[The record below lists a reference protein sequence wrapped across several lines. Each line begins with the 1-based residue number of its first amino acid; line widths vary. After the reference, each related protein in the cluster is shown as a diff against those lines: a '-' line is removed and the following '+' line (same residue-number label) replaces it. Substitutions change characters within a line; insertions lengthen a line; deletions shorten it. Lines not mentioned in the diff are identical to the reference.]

1 MKATPQHQE
10 TLLELNRIDLQLRR
24 NQKQIDE
31 ISRGEQVQAQRQLL
45 LANSERLLVA
55 RNELDALE
63 LELARAETDLK
74 LVEGRIAKDET
85 RLQQSSNQ
93 KDVQGMQSELQS
105 LAKRKG
111 ELEDAELVLLERKD
125 EILANLKTIEL
136 ERAEIQKALEVLENE
151 QTSGL
156 AKLNS
161 GQQLLRE
168 DRARNLGLLSAEL
181 SEHYEKLFSRGVG
194 VGRLDGLICDACGMT
209 LSGDSIDAV
218 RNTPADEVAHCGE
231 CGAILVRF

>member
-31 ISRGEQVQAQRQLL
+31 INRGEQVQAQRQLL

-63 LELARAETDLK
+63 LELTRAETDLK

-93 KDVQGMQSELQS
+93 KDVQGIQSELQS
-105 LAKRKG
+105 LAKRRG

-125 EILANLKTIEL
+125 EMLAKLKTIEF
-136 ERAEIQKALEVLENE
+136 ERAEIQSALEVLERA

-168 DRARNLGLLSAEL
+168 DRARNLGLLTAEVA
-181 SEHYEKLFSRGVG
+181 EHYEKLFARGVG

-218 RNTPADEVAHCGE
+218 RNTPADELAHCGE
-231 CGAILVRF
+231 CGAILVR

>member
-31 ISRGEQVQAQRQLL
+31 INRGEQVQAQRQLL

-63 LELARAETDLK
+63 LELTRAETDLK

-125 EILANLKTIEL
+125 EILANLKTIEF
-136 ERAEIQKALEVLENE
+136 ERAEIQKTLEILESE

-168 DRARNLGLLSAEL
+168 DRARNLGLLTAEV

-209 LSGDSIDAV
+209 LSGDSIDDV
-218 RNTPADEVAHCGE
+218 RNTPADELAHCGE

>member
-31 ISRGEQVQAQRQLL
+31 INRGAQVQAQRQML

-63 LELARAETDLK
+63 LELTRAETDLK

-93 KDVQGMQSELQS
+93 KDVQGIQSELQS
-105 LAKRKG
+105 LAKRRG
-111 ELEDAELVLLERKD
+111 ELEDAELVLLERND

-136 ERAEIQKALEVLENE
+136 ERAEIQKTLEVLESE

-168 DRARNLGLLSAEL
+168 DRARNLGLLTAEVA
-181 SEHYEKLFSRGVG
+181 EHYEKLFARGVG

-218 RNTPADEVAHCGE
+218 RNTPADELAHCGE
-231 CGAILVRF
+231 CGAILVR

>member
-63 LELARAETDLK
+63 LERTRAETDLK

-136 ERAEIQKALEVLENE
+136 ERAEIQKTLEVLENE

-168 DRARNLGLLSAEL
+168 DRARNLGLLTAEL

-209 LSGDSIDAV
+209 LSGDSIDAA
-218 RNTPADEVAHCGE
+218 RNTPADELAHCGE

>member
-31 ISRGEQVQAQRQLL
+31 INRGEQVQAQRQLL
-45 LANSERLLVA
+45 LANSEHLLVA

-63 LELARAETDLK
+63 LELTRAETDLK

-93 KDVQGMQSELQS
+93 KDVQGIQSELQS
-105 LAKRKG
+105 LAKRRG

-125 EILANLKTIEL
+125 EMLANLKTIEF
-136 ERAEIQKALEVLENE
+136 ERAEIQSALEVLERE

-168 DRARNLGLLSAEL
+168 DRARNLGLLTAEVA
-181 SEHYEKLFSRGVG
+181 EHYEKLFARGVG

-218 RNTPADEVAHCGE
+218 RNTPADELAHCGE
-231 CGAILVRF
+231 CGAILVR

>member
-24 NQKQIDE
+24 NQKHIDE

-136 ERAEIQKALEVLENE
+136 ERAEIQKTLEVLENE

-168 DRARNLGLLSAEL
+168 DRARNLGLLTAEL

-209 LSGDSIDAV
+209 LSGDSIDAA
-218 RNTPADEVAHCGE
+218 RNTPADELAHCGE

>member
-63 LELARAETDLK
+63 LELTRAETDLK

-136 ERAEIQKALEVLENE
+136 ERAEIQKTLEVLENE

-168 DRARNLGLLSAEL
+168 DRARNLGLLTAEL

>member
-31 ISRGEQVQAQRQLL
+31 INRGEQVQAQRQLL
-45 LANSERLLVA
+45 LANSERLLVT

-63 LELARAETDLK
+63 LELTRAETDLK

-93 KDVQGMQSELQS
+93 KDVQGIQSELQS
-105 LAKRKG
+105 LAKRRG

-136 ERAEIQKALEVLENE
+136 ERAEIQKTLEVLESA

-168 DRARNLGLLSAEL
+168 DRVRNLGLLTSEVA
-181 SEHYEKLFSRGVG
+181 EHYEKLFARGVG

-218 RNTPADEVAHCGE
+218 RNTPADELAHCGE
-231 CGAILVRF
+231 CGAILVR

>member
-1 MKATPQHQE
+1 MKATQQHQE

-31 ISRGEQVQAQRQLL
+31 INRGTQVQAQRQLL

-63 LELARAETDLK
+63 LELTRAETDLK

-93 KDVQGMQSELQS
+93 KDVQGIQSELQS
-105 LAKRKG
+105 LAKRRG

-125 EILANLKTIEL
+125 EILANLKAIEF
-136 ERAEIQKALEVLENE
+136 ERAEIQSALEVLERE

-168 DRARNLGLLSAEL
+168 DRARNLGLLTEEVA
-181 SEHYEKLFSRGVG
+181 EHYEKLFARGVG

-218 RNTPADEVAHCGE
+218 RNTPADELAHCGE
-231 CGAILVRF
+231 CGAILVR

>member
-31 ISRGEQVQAQRQLL
+31 INRGEQVQAQRQLL

-63 LELARAETDLK
+63 LELTRAETDLK

-93 KDVQGMQSELQS
+93 KDVQGIQSELQS
-105 LAKRKG
+105 LDKRRG

-125 EILANLKTIEL
+125 EMLANLKTIEF
-136 ERAEIQKALEVLENE
+136 ERAEIQSALEALERE

-168 DRARNLGLLSAEL
+168 DRARNLGLLTAEVA
-181 SEHYEKLFSRGVG
+181 EHYEKLFARGVG

-218 RNTPADEVAHCGE
+218 RNTPADELAHCGE
-231 CGAILVRF
+231 CGAILVR

>member
-63 LELARAETDLK
+63 LELTRAETDLK

-136 ERAEIQKALEVLENE
+136 ERAEIQKTLEVLENE

-168 DRARNLGLLSAEL
+168 DRARNLGLLTAEL

-194 VGRLDGLICDACGMT
+194 VGRLDGLICDACGLT

>member
-31 ISRGEQVQAQRQLL
+31 IKRGAQVQAQRQLL

-63 LELARAETDLK
+63 LELTRAETDLK

-111 ELEDAELVLLERKD
+111 ELEDAELVLFERKD

-136 ERAEIQKALEVLENE
+136 DRAEIQKTLEILESE

-168 DRARNLGLLSAEL
+168 DRARNLGLLTAEV

-218 RNTPADEVAHCGE
+218 RNTPADELAHCGE

>member
-63 LELARAETDLK
+63 LELTRAETDLK

-136 ERAEIQKALEVLENE
+136 ERAEIQRTLEVLENE

-168 DRARNLGLLSAEL
+168 DRARNLGLLTAEL

-209 LSGDSIDAV
+209 LSGDSIDAA
-218 RNTPADEVAHCGE
+218 RNTPADELAHCGE

>member
-31 ISRGEQVQAQRQLL
+31 ISRGEQVQTQRQLL

-63 LELARAETDLK
+63 LELTRAETDLK

-136 ERAEIQKALEVLENE
+136 ERAEIQKTLEVLENE

-168 DRARNLGLLSAEL
+168 DRARNLGLLTAEL

-209 LSGDSIDAV
+209 LSGDSIDAA
-218 RNTPADEVAHCGE
+218 RNTPADELAHCGE

>member
-31 ISRGEQVQAQRQLL
+31 ISRGEQVQTQHQLL

-63 LELARAETDLK
+63 LELTRAETDLK

-136 ERAEIQKALEVLENE
+136 ERAEIQKTLEVLENE

-168 DRARNLGLLSAEL
+168 DRARNLGLLTAEL

-209 LSGDSIDAV
+209 LSGDSIDAA
-218 RNTPADEVAHCGE
+218 RNTPADELAHCGE